1 MFVRDSWHSVS
12 WTISDSSR
20 LRSSSSFWVIR
31 VTDGG
36 GYGSCGLRVLRRRQ
50 LPRPERAPGN
60 SSRGLPAI
68 RLPARLGLDA
78 GAVVAGANAQESE
91 GGRAEC
97 SVVVLSDGD
106 AG

>member
-50 LPRPERAPGN
+50 LPRPERAAPGS
-60 SSRGLPAI
+60 SSRGLPI
-68 RLPARLGLDA
+68 RLTARLGLDA
-78 GAVVAGANAQESE
+78 GAVVAGTNAQESE
-91 GGRAEC
+91 GGRAQC